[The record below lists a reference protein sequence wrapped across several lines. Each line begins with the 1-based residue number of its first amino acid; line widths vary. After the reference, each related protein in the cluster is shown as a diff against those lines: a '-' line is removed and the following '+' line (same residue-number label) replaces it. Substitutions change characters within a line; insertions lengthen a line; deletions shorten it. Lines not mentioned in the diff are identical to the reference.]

1 LLALTCFAVAAVLA
15 VLLRSPRALVLTGV
29 AAFIYY
35 YPVLALLVVGAAV
48 VFSLTR

>member
-1 LLALTCFAVAAVLA
+1 MLSLTAFVAAAVLA

-29 AAFIYY
+29 AASIYY
-35 YPVLALLVVGAAV
+35 YPVLALLSLGAAV